1 MTEKIIDSVNGHL
14 RFANSFS
21 VSSRTTPEEIVQYFG
36 QENVSINDVKT
47 GWKHYSARNVKINY
61 TYFIITFYFD
71 NDILKMLDFII
82 SDEPIVA
89 CSWDDWSEKKEL
101 QNRDYYNDWL
111 TKEIG
116 SKRQFTWGTVNSF
129 YDSKGGFSS
138 IVLKYK

>member
-14 RFANSFS
+14 RFANSFT
-21 VSSRTTPEEIVQYFG
+21 VSSRTTTEEIIQYFG

-47 GWKHYSARNVKINY
+47 GWKHYSVRNVKIND

-71 NDILKMLDFII
+71 NDILKMLDFIV
-82 SDEPIVA
+82 SDKLIVA
-89 CSWDDWSEKKEL
+89 GSWDDWSEKKEL
-101 QNRDYYNDWL
+101 KNRDYYNDWL

-116 SKRQFTWGTVNSF
+116 SNRQYAWGTVNSF

>member
-1 MTEKIIDSVNGHL
+1 LKEKIIDSVNGHL
-14 RFANSFS
+14 KFASSFTI
-21 VSSRTTPEEIVQYFG
+21 SSRTTPEEIIQYFG
-36 QENVSINDVKT
+36 QKNVSINNVKT
-47 GWKHYSARNVKINY
+47 GWKHYSVRNVKIND

-71 NDILKMLDFII
+71 NDILKMLDFIV
-82 SDEPIVA
+82 SDKPIVA
-89 CSWDDWSEKKEL
+89 GSWDDWSEKKGL

-116 SKRQFTWGTVNSF
+116 SNRQFSWGTVNSF

>member
-14 RFANSFS
+14 RFVNSFT
-21 VSSRTTPEEIVQYFG
+21 VSSRTTPEEIIQYFG

-47 GWKHYSARNVKINY
+47 GWKHYSVRNVKIND

-71 NDILKMLDFII
+71 NDILKMLYFIV
-82 SDEPIVA
+82 SDKLIVA
-89 CSWDDWSEKKEL
+89 GSWDDWSEKKEL
-101 QNRDYYNDWL
+101 QNRDYYDEWL

-116 SKRQFTWGTVNSF
+116 SNRQFVWGTINSF

>member
-1 MTEKIIDSVNGHL
+1 LTEKIIDSVNGHL
-14 RFANSFS
+14 RFVNSFT
-21 VSSRTTPEEIVQYFG
+21 VSSRTTPEEIIQYFG

-47 GWKHYSARNVKINY
+47 GWKHYSVRNVKIND

-71 NDILKMLDFII
+71 NDILKMLDFIV
-82 SDEPIVA
+82 SDKLIVA
-89 CSWDDWSEKKEL
+89 GSWDDWSEKKEL
-101 QNRDYYNDWL
+101 QNRDYYDEWL

-116 SKRQFTWGTVNSF
+116 SNRQFVWGTINSF

>member
-1 MTEKIIDSVNGHL
+1 MTEKIIDIENGHL
-14 RFANSFS
+14 RFENGFT
-21 VSSRTTPEEIVQYFG
+21 VSSQTIQEEIVQYFG
-36 QENVSINDVKT
+36 QENVSINDIKT
-47 GWKHYSARNVKINY
+47 GWKHCSVRNIKIND

-71 NDILKMLDFII
+71 NDILKKLDFII
-82 SDEPIVA
+82 SDKLIVDG
-89 CSWDDWSEKKEL
+89 SWDDWSEKKEL

-116 SKRQFTWGTVNSF
+116 SDRQFVWGTVNSF